1 MLARVTTPQTTAQ
14 PIRECISLHECL
26 PHPPL
31 TLPQSSCCWHEP
43 VSGALSVQPSELVL
57 DEELSLPAEAVV
69 EPLGTLLGASPPLKV
84 DS

>member
-1 MLARVTTPQTTAQ
+1 M
-14 PIRECISLHECL
+14 
-26 PHPPL
+26 
-31 TLPQSSCCWHEP
+31 
-43 VSGALSVQPSELVL
+43 QPSELVL